1 MRNANKKLI
10 SSSLCLLFIVILF
23 ANVLK
28 ISYGDNVFLKQSGD
42 LGLLYKLIFWVLCG
56 FYILIGSIA
65 FSLNVRAIFLF
76 SLLLLMIVSI
86 YFNINNFI
94 FWLVLIFWGVSSNV
108 LSNARFKLLYLF
120 LISLIIVVFFTTS
133 LWNNGSFFY
142 DVRYGMIATFG
153 FENPNSFPQ
162 LLVILYL
169 LLASSIFRAFFCS
182 VAFFSLAL
190 IFTTIHTRS
199 FYLLILIFP
208 FIFLFLKFSG
218 KINKLAVLYPTLL
231 IVVTLFVTYNAGEF
245 SYLNKLLSGRLY
257 FSSLAIADMDSVQK
271 IIFGMPDMS
280 DVDYPLDVSY
290 VSVYHN
296 HGLFGILLIL
306 FLYTKSIIELQKHKN
321 IKGLA
326 IIIGFLSYA
335 VVENVLINL
344 TLNFSLYYIFMSIS
358 KKRTQTELFK

>member
-1 MRNANKKLI
+1 
-10 SSSLCLLFIVILF
+10 
-23 ANVLK
+23 
-28 ISYGDNVFLKQSGD
+28 
-42 LGLLYKLIFWVLCG
+42 
-56 FYILIGSIA
+56 
-65 FSLNVRAIFLF
+65 
-76 SLLLLMIVSI
+76 
-86 YFNINNFI
+86 
-94 FWLVLIFWGVSSNV
+94 
-108 LSNARFKLLYLF
+108 
-120 LISLIIVVFFTTS
+120 
-133 LWNNGSFFY
+133 
-142 DVRYGMIATFG
+142 
-153 FENPNSFPQ
+153 
-162 LLVILYL
+162 
-169 LLASSIFRAFFCS
+169 SIFRAFFCS

-218 KINKLAVLYPTLL
+218 KLNKLAVLYPTLL
-231 IVVTLFVTYNAGEF
+231 IVATLFVTYNAGEF